1 VSSDTPSTRT
11 TRETDAL
18 SPNELLLHYKRIID
32 ISNYLSSTYDQGTL
46 LKRIVAAAKEL
57 IHTEAA
63 SILLLD
69 EATGQLRFAIASNI
83 KASEMDDILVPLEG
97 SIAGWIVTHGE
108 PRVIEDLSS
117 ENNHFRGVD
126 NKIGFQS
133 RNLLGVPMR
142 SHKRVIGVMQA
153 MNKLNGRPF
162 TDNDIITL
170 RTLASQAAI
179 AIENARLFQQSDF
192 IAEMVHELRTPLMA
206 LKASTSL
213 LQRVDLPET
222 KRTDIVHTMRSETE
236 RLIDLTDDFLN
247 VARLESG
254 RVQLTV
260 SQFDVL
266 ALVNETVEVVVPQA
280 EQKNIHMTI
289 GDGTFTAEADRG
301 KIKQVLLNLL
311 TNAIKYN
318 RNDGEIYIYTEATL
332 ESEHPFILVAVRDTG
347 YGIPREHQK
356 NMFQKF
362 YRVPTTENIARG
374 TGLGLTICK
383 HIVEG
388 HGGRIWLESEEN
400 IGSTFSFTIP
410 RAEANDPAPT
420 DAEAAGGV

>member
-1 VSSDTPSTRT
+1 MSSNSSSMRT

-32 ISNYLSSTYDQGTL
+32 ISNQLSSTYDQGTL

-57 IHTEAA
+57 INTEAA

-69 EATGQLRFAIASNI
+69 EGTNQLRFAIASNI
-83 KASEMDDILVPLEG
+83 KSSEMEEIVVPLEG

-117 ENNHFRGVD
+117 ENTHFRGVD
-126 NKIGFQS
+126 KKIGFQS
-133 RNLLGVPMR
+133 RNMLGVPMR

-153 MNKLNGRPF
+153 MNKLNGRRF

-179 AIENARLFQQSDF
+179 AIENARMFQQNDF

-213 LQRVDLPET
+213 LNRAGLPDE
-222 KRTDIVHTMRSETE
+222 RRADIVATMRSETE
-236 RLIDLTDDFLN
+236 RLIVLTDDFLN

-254 RVQLTV
+254 RVQLSV
-260 SQFDVL
+260 SMFVMGDLIRECVDVV
-266 ALVNETVEVVVPQA
+266 AQQA
-280 EQKNIHMTI
+280 EQKNVQFVI
-289 GDGTFTAEADRG
+289 DDSALLAEADRG
-301 KIKQVLLNLL
+301 KVKQVLLNLL

-318 RNDGEIYIYTEATL
+318 RPDGQIYLYTEAIQ
-332 ESEHPFILVAVRDTG
+332 ESENDFILIAVRDTG

-362 YRVPTTENIARG
+362 FRVPTTENVARG

-388 HGGRIWLESEEN
+388 HGGRIWLESEEE
-400 IGSTFSFTIP
+400 IGSTFLFTIP
-410 RAEANDPAPT
+410 RADDEPNPGDT
-420 DAEAAGGV
+420 VETAGV